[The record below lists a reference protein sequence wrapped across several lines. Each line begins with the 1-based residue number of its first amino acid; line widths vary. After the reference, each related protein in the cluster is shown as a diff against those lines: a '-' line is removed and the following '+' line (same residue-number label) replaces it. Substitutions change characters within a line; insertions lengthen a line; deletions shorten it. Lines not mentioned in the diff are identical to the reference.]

1 MHQIGL
7 RLLLQVLHISS
18 QPLMA
23 VSEVVLHAHNTTL
36 VRTAMH
42 ETELRYHLQVLHIN
56 IQPLLAVGGVSGLA
70 IGFGAQSVLANA
82 ITGISLVRAAESQCP
97 AILSGSGH
105 CAGGAAC
112 YSALCH
118 LLWLSVY
125 GSAYKQNF
133 YSYKGVS
140 LGRLTGT
147 LWALGTYRTVWCHC
161 PRRSI
166 NPQVC
171 LVALRCSPSELGWQG
186 PALTWLV
193 LVF

>member
-18 QPLMA
+18 QPLVA

-82 ITGISLVRAAESQCP
+82 ITGISLVRAAES
-97 AILSGSGH
+97 
-105 CAGGAAC
+105 
-112 YSALCH
+112 
-118 LLWLSVY
+118 
-125 GSAYKQNF
+125 
-133 YSYKGVS
+133 
-140 LGRLTGT
+140 
-147 LWALGTYRTVWCHC
+147 
-161 PRRSI
+161 
-166 NPQVC
+166 
-171 LVALRCSPSELGWQG
+171 
-186 PALTWLV
+186 
-193 LVF
+193 